1 MPSRLRPDP
10 SDAPMA
16 RSLLTVAAVIII
28 LAGMRVAQPI
38 LVPCLLA
45 LFLAVVTAPAVRW
58 LVNWKVPVSV
68 AIGLVVALVFGALY
82 VIGSLVATSAD
93 DFFQRLPEYEESL
106 EDGLDYMRER
116 LPWLAGDLRSSLQS
130 LAPPDSFI
138 GFAGRLFSGV
148 GSILLA
154 LALTVFILIFMLNEA
169 QSLPEKVRRALG
181 DSFDMAF
188 ARRFSRSVQRYLV
201 IKCLVSAITGLAV
214 WALIKLMGVDYPIL
228 WGTFAFVMNFIPNI
242 GSLIAAVP
250 PMFLATVQLG
260 LPGLLISGLG
270 FGAINAVIGNLLE
283 PRLMGRSLDLSTL
296 VVFIS
301 LVFWGW
307 LLGPVGALL
316 AVPLTVV
323 VKIGLEIYPKSRWLA
338 VLLSQ

>member
-1 MPSRLRPDP
+1 MSPKPLPNVT
-10 SDAPMA
+10 DAPMA

-28 LAGMRVAQPI
+28 LAGMKVAQPI

-45 LFLAVVTAPAVRW
+45 LFLAVLTAPAVRW
-58 LVNWKVPVSV
+58 LVNWKVPIPI
-68 AIGLVVALVFGALY
+68 AIGVVVALVFAVFY
-82 VIGSLVATSAD
+82 IIGSLVATSAD
-93 DFFQRLPEYEESL
+93 DFFKRLPEYESSL
-106 EDGLDYMRER
+106 DQGLAYLRER
-116 LPWLAGDLRSSLQS
+116 MPWLTGDLRSSLQS

-138 GFAGRLFSGV
+138 SFAGRLFSGV

-154 LALTVFILIFMLNEA
+154 VALTIFILIFMLYEA
-169 QSLPEKVRRALG
+169 QNLPEKARRALG
-181 DSFDMAF
+181 NSVDMTF
-188 ARRFSRSVQRYLV
+188 ARRFSHSVQRYLA
-201 IKCLVSAITGLAV
+201 IKCLVSTVTGVVV

-228 WGTFAFVMNFIPNI
+228 WGTFAFLMNFIPNI
-242 GSLIAAVP
+242 GSLIAAGP

-260 LPGLLISGLG
+260 WPGLLISGLG

-323 VKIGLEIYPKSRWLA
+323 VKIGLELYPKSRWLA

>member
-1 MPSRLRPDP
+1 MSPKPLPNVT
-10 SDAPMA
+10 DAPMA

-28 LAGMRVAQPI
+28 LAGMRIAQTI
-38 LVPCLLA
+38 LVPFLLA
-45 LFLAVVTAPAVRW
+45 LFLAVLTAPAVRW
-58 LVNWKVPVSV
+58 LVNWKVPVSI
-68 AIGLVVALVFGALY
+68 ATGLVVALVFAVLY
-82 VIGSLVATSAD
+82 IIGSLVAASTE
-93 DFFQRLPEYEESL
+93 DFFQRLPEYETSL
-106 EDGLDYMRER
+106 DQGISYVRER
-116 LPWLAGDLRSSLQS
+116 VPWLTGDLRSNLQS
-130 LAPPDSFI
+130 LAPPDNFI

-154 LALTVFILIFMLNEA
+154 LALTTFILIFMLYEA
-169 QSLPEKVRRALG
+169 QSLPDKARRALG
-181 DSFDMAF
+181 NSIDMTF
-188 ARRFSRSVQRYLV
+188 ARRFSRLVQRYLV
-201 IKCLVSAITGLAV
+201 IKCLVSAITGVAV
-214 WALIKLMGVDYPIL
+214 WVLVTLMGVDYPIL
-228 WGTFAFVMNFIPNI
+228 WGTFAFLMNFIPNI

-250 PMFLATVQLG
+250 AIFLATVQLG
-260 LPGLLISGLG
+260 WPGLLISGLG

-323 VKIGLEIYPKSRWLA
+323 VKIGLELYPKSRWLA

>member
-1 MPSRLRPDP
+1 MPPKLRPDF

-38 LVPCLLA
+38 LVPCLMA
-45 LFLAVVTAPAVRW
+45 LFLAVLTAPAVRW
-58 LVNWKVPVSV
+58 LVGWKVPVSV
-68 AIGLVVALVFGALY
+68 AIGLVVALVFAVLY
-82 VIGSLVATSAD
+82 GIGSLVASSAD
-93 DFFQRLPEYEESL
+93 DFFNRLPEYEQSL
-106 EDGLDYMRER
+106 DQGLAYLRER
-116 LPWLAGDLRSSLQS
+116 VPWLAGDLRSSLQS

-154 LALTVFILIFMLNEA
+154 LALTIFILIFMLYEA
-169 QSLPEKVRRALG
+169 QGLPAKVRRALG
-181 DSFDMAF
+181 ESFDMTF
-188 ARRFSRSVQRYLV
+188 ARRFTRSVQRYLV
-201 IKCLVSAITGLAV
+201 IKSLVSVLTGVLV
-214 WALIKLMGVDYPIL
+214 WGLIKLMGVDYPIL
-228 WGTFAFVMNFIPNI
+228 WGTFAFLMNFIPNI

-250 PMFLATVQLG
+250 AMFLATVQLG
-260 LPGLLISGLG
+260 LPGFLISGVA
-270 FGAINAVIGNLLE
+270 FGAINAVVGNLLE

>member
-1 MPSRLRPDP
+1 MNPKPLPKST
-10 SDAPMA
+10 DAPMA

-28 LAGMRVAQPI
+28 LAGMKIAQSI
-38 LVPCLLA
+38 IVPCLLA
-45 LFLAVVTAPAVRW
+45 LFLAVLTAPAVRW
-58 LVNWKVPVSV
+58 LVKWKLPVPI
-68 AIGLVVALVFGALY
+68 AIGIVVALVFAVFYILGT
-82 VIGSLVATSAD
+82 LVATSAD
-93 DFFQRLPEYEESL
+93 DFFNRLPEYESTF
-106 EDGLDYMRER
+106 DNGLAYLRER
-116 LPWLAGDLRSSLQS
+116 LPWLTMDLQS

-138 GFAGRLFSGV
+138 SFAGRLFSGV
-148 GSILLA
+148 GSILVA
-154 LALTVFILIFMLNEA
+154 VALTIFILIFMLYEA
-169 QSLPEKVRRALG
+169 QNLPEKARRALG
-181 DSFDMAF
+181 NSVDMTF
-188 ARRFSRSVQRYLV
+188 ARRFSHSVQRYLA
-201 IKCLVSAITGLAV
+201 IKCLVSTITGVVV

-228 WGTFAFVMNFIPNI
+228 WGTFAFLMNFIPNI

-260 LPGLLISGLG
+260 WPGLLISGLG

-323 VKIGLEIYPKSRWLA
+323 VKIGLELYPKSRWLA

>member
-1 MPSRLRPDP
+1 MSRKPLPSFT
-10 SDAPMA
+10 DAPLA
-16 RSLLTVAAVIII
+16 RSLITIAAVIII
-28 LAGMRVAQPI
+28 LAGMRVAQSI

-45 LFLAVVTAPAVRW
+45 LFLAVLTAPAVRW
-58 LVNWKVPVSV
+58 LINRRVPMSV
-68 AIGLVVALVFGALY
+68 AIGLVVAFVFAVLY
-82 VIGSLVATSAD
+82 VIGTLVASSAEE
-93 DFFQRLPEYEESL
+93 FFTRLPEYERSL
-106 EDGLDYMRER
+106 DSGIAYLRER
-116 LPWLAGDLRSSLQS
+116 APWLAGDLRSSLQS

-154 LALTVFILIFMLNEA
+154 LMLTTFILIFMLYEA
-169 QSLPEKVRRALG
+169 QGLPSKVRRALG
-181 DSFDMAF
+181 DSFDMTF
-188 ARRFSRSVQRYLV
+188 ARRFTRSVQRYLV
-201 IKCLVSAITGLAV
+201 IKCVVSALTGLAV
-214 WALIKLMGVDYPIL
+214 WGLIKVMGVDYPIL
-228 WGTFAFVMNFIPNI
+228 WGTFAFLMNFIPNI

-250 PMFLATVQLG
+250 AVFLASVQLG
-260 LPGLLISGLG
+260 WPGFIISTLG

-283 PRLMGRSLDLSTL
+283 PRMMGRSLDLSTL
-296 VVFIS
+296 VVFVS